1 MTSKRERIRAWAI
14 RADTLAAVTA
24 RLKLPK
30 PGPFEAFDRAMTE
43 ALAAATAAS
52 TASRTAGVP
61 SVACSRASSSSVRPR
76 CSASRRTAW
85 AIAGLQAI
93 DPDGQQHTVQ
103 RARAWLEGNQIGRAH
118 V

>member
-43 ALAAATAAS
+43 ALAAATA
-52 TASRTAGVP
+52 R
-61 SVACSRASSSSVRPR
+61 
-76 CSASRRTAW
+76 
-85 AIAGLQAI
+85 
-93 DPDGQQHTVQ
+93 
-103 RARAWLEGNQIGRAH
+103 QIGKPSFFGKPPTP
-118 V
+118 